1 MAGKKAPSIPAAEP
15 DLPKWIWC
23 LVANVR
29 DYPVDELFNVIKKE
43 RRGTKHFAPG
53 ARVYV
58 YPVQW
63 GDGWDRIV
71 VVGRKKGTRR
81 LVRKVIPGSMLE
93 DFRLK
98 RVYSPTVISWMC
110 GTRFRLVRNRSDA
123 LWGGTSLLC
132 AAGTIPMNPGKRSR
146 RWLIPGNAIELTP
159 RDIWRR
165 SDRCGEHGRPGS
177 LLLGKIAGAA
187 P

>member
-1 MAGKKAPSIPAAEP
+1 MAGKKAPSIPAVEP

-29 DYPVDELFNVIKKE
+29 DYRVDELFNVIKKE

-63 GDGWDRIV
+63 GDGWDRMV

-98 RVYSPTVISWMC
+98 RVYSSTVISWMC

-123 LWGGTSLLC
+123 LWGGDEPFMSGWDNTDESRK
-132 AAGTIPMNPGKRSR
+132 TIEEMVDS
-146 RWLIPGNAIELTP
+146 
-159 RDIWRR
+159 WRPHKADPEGYMATVQ
-165 SDRCGEHGRPGS
+165 SMW
-177 LLLGKIAGAA
+177 
-187 P
+187 

>member
-1 MAGKKAPSIPAAEP
+1 MKRIMAGKKAPSIPEVEP

-43 RRGTKHFAPG
+43 RRETKHFAPG

-63 GDGWDRIV
+63 GDGWDRMV

-81 LVRKVIPGSMLE
+81 VVRKVIPGSMLE
-93 DFRLK
+93 DFRLR

-110 GTRFRLVRNRSDA
+110 GARFRLVRNRSDA
-123 LWGGTSLLC
+123 PWGGDEPFMSGWDNTDESRKTIEEMADSWKC
-132 AAGTIPMNPGKRSR
+132 HRADPEGYMAAVQSM
-146 RWLIPGNAIELTP
+146 W
-159 RDIWRR
+159 
-165 SDRCGEHGRPGS
+165 
-177 LLLGKIAGAA
+177 
-187 P
+187 